1 MSFVFFKSDG
11 WFLCNKDWP
20 TEVELI
26 TCVGY
31 DSIAAYVMDQQ
42 CYKVI
47 RKSHTVVAGYITPPK
62 TMKAIWFEKQY
73 QV

>member
-1 MSFVFFKSDG
+1 
-11 WFLCNKDWP
+11 
-20 TEVELI
+20 
-26 TCVGY
+26 VGY